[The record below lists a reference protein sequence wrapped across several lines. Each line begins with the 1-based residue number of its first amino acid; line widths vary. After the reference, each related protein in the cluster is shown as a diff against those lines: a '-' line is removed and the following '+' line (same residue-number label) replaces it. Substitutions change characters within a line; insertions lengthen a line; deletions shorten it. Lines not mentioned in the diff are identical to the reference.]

1 MRAQVIPFPRTRQPA
16 DRELGQRLAQRL
28 REAKARALATGKA
41 EIIDHDGMEVALIE
55 IVDDFE
61 RNTFDVFVR
70 LTTAGRMLL
79 PIPWNV

>member
-1 MRAQVIPFPRTRQPA
+1 MGKVVHFPGTKQPA
-16 DRELGQRLAQRL
+16 DRELGVRLVQRL
-28 REAKARALATGKA
+28 REAKARALSTGKA

-70 LTTAGRMLL
+70 LTAAGRMLL

>member
-1 MRAQVIPFPRTRQPA
+1 MGMVVRFPGTRQPA
-16 DRELGQRLAQRL
+16 DRELGVKLVRRL

-61 RNTFDVFVR
+61 RGTFDVFVR

-79 PIPWNV
+79 PIPWNA